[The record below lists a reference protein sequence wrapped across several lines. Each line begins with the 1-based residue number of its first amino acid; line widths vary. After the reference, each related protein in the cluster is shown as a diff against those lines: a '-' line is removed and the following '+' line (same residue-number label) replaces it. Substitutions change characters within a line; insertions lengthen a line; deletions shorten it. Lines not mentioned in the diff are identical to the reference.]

1 MSKSKKDMAGGDGYP
16 ASRLGS
22 RADTLGYRMGPQRAK
37 YEAERG
43 KSSQRSS
50 EVLKE
55 ILKGLDKEA
64 LEMDRETAESEALQE
79 AGSHAV
85 PVSGDRRG
93 AIQSVEVPGASPQL
107 REPGPTPA
115 AAPHTR
121 TPGLPTP
128 APPRAGPNT
137 SSRHVCLEKRPTSYG
152 AVAGNQPP
160 PARTAA
166 RPARLRPGPN
176 GCPAQPARCCGTG
189 PAPSG
194 PRRNG
199 NHPLAPQAHFSSP
212 PARAWG
218 SPARI
223 WIWGATVNARANRG
237 VTTNTISFD
246 DKVTDLVGQEK
257 PADVIFLDFSKA
269 FDTVSHSLLL
279 GKMSSTQLDKR
290 VTRWVSNWLGGRAQR
305 VLVDG
310 VTWGWWPVTSG
321 VPQGS
326 ILGPVLFNLIVND
339 LDAGLEGTLI
349 KFADDKIGRSC

>member
-1 MSKSKKDMAGGDGYP
+1 MAGGDGYP

-55 ILKGLDKEA
+55 ILKDLDKAA
-64 LEMDRETAESEALQE
+64 LEMDRETAENEALQE
-79 AGSHAV
+79 GGSHAV
-85 PVSGDRRG
+85 PVSDDRRG

-137 SSRHVCLEKRPTSYG
+137 SSRHMCLEKRPTSHG
-152 AVAGNQPP
+152 APAGNQPP

-176 GCPAQPARCCGTG
+176 GCPTQPARCCGTG

-223 WIWGATVNARANRG
+223 WIWGATVNARAYRG
-237 VTTNTISFD
+237 VTTNMFSLD

-269 FDTVSHSLLL
+269 FDTVPHSLLL

-290 VTRWVSNWLGGRAQR
+290 YIKDIKLLESVRRRAME
-305 VLVDG
+305 LVK
-310 VTWGWWPVTSG
+310 
-321 VPQGS
+321 
-326 ILGPVLFNLIVND
+326 
-339 LDAGLEGTLI
+339 GLEEKLYKEQLKSLGSSSSVGQVSLESKNQLEAAVTDTQLEAGQ
-349 KFADDKIGRSC
+349 FLYLPLLTFMSA